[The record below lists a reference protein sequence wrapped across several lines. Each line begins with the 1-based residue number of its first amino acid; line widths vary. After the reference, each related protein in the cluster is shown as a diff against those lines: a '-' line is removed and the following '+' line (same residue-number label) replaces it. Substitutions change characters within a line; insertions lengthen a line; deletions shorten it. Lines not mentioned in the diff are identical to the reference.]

1 MKKYLYAL
9 FTIFLIVSCSDII
22 EVPDISENTV
32 TLVAPS
38 NNSTLAIT
46 TITLSWNP
54 VADAERYQ
62 VQVARPDFE
71 NILQLEKDS
80 IVSENSISVQLEAGN
95 SYQWRVRAINS
106 EYVTSYATY
115 SFTIE

>member
-1 MKKYLYAL
+1 MKKYLYSIFTL
-9 FTIFLIVSCSDII
+9 FFMMSCSDII
-22 EVPDISENTV
+22 EVPDISENNV
-32 TLVAPS
+32 ILVAPS
-38 NNSTLAIT
+38 DNSTLTIT

-54 VADAERYQ
+54 VDDVENYQ